1 MSFFKARTS
10 APIIATQV
18 CVNRLEE
25 HPDEWNSCK
34 SSYSARHPM
43 LAARLTAKSIRKR
56 DHLVD
61 YKEVNP
67 FARAEADVT
76 NDDIVRTTAK
86 LESLKVAKKMKVTKL
101 VSIDEEKE
109 AIIPEPAPPSKRAS
123 LGTVGGCKIEARHLM
138 YERLY

>member
-1 MSFFKARTS
+1 
-10 APIIATQV
+10 
-18 CVNRLEE
+18 
-25 HPDEWNSCK
+25 
-34 SSYSARHPM
+34 
-43 LAARLTAKSIRKR
+43 
-56 DHLVD
+56 
-61 YKEVNP
+61 VNP